1 MSDQCAV
8 PQVVPVTS
16 LTEYFRDSL
25 HSALGR
31 QQLAVGDHTQHYIVN
46 VLTLF
51 ARSEALFE
59 PTADG
64 LRLKPLVAMLSEAL
78 AAPTLTERQRG
89 LQRLGDVSLFI
100 AGFFA
105 RSFARKLV
113 DIDYH
118 ISLGAQAYST
128 LADTDRSRRGAVLGR
143 VFAELAGKFQPLVD
157 ALNEISETSCVKSDA
172 EALRL
177 YELWI
182 RTGSRR
188 SWRRLR
194 GLGVLPAPAGQRAH

>member
-1 MSDQCAV
+1 MS
-8 PQVVPVTS
+8 QVMPVTS

-25 HSALGR
+25 NAALCK
-31 QQLAVGDHTQHYIVN
+31 QQLSVDDHTRHYVVN

-51 ARSEALFE
+51 ARSESLFE
-59 PTADG
+59 RTAEG
-64 LRLKPLVAMLSEAL
+64 SRLKPLVVMLSEAL
-78 AAPTLTERQRG
+78 SAPTLAERQRG

-105 RSFARKLV
+105 RSFARKLI

-118 ISLGAQAYST
+118 ICMGAQAYST

-157 ALNEISETSCVKSDA
+157 ALNEISESSCSQSNADV
-172 EALRL
+172 LRL
-177 YELWI
+177 YELWL

-188 SWRRLR
+188 SWRLLR

>member
-1 MSDQCAV
+1 MANV
-8 PQVVPVTS
+8 LPVTS

-25 HSALGR
+25 NAALGK
-31 QQLAVGDHTQHYIVN
+31 QQLSVDDHTRHYVVN

-51 ARSEALFE
+51 ARSESLFE
-59 PTADG
+59 RSAEG
-64 LRLKPLVAMLSEAL
+64 CRLKPLVVMLTEAL
-78 AAPTLTERQRG
+78 AAPSLAERQRG

-118 ISLGAQAYST
+118 ISMGAQAYST
-128 LADTDRSRRGAVLGR
+128 LADSERGRRGAVLGR

-157 ALNEISETSCVKSDA
+157 ALNEISESSCNHSNADV
-172 EALRL
+172 LRL

-188 SWRRLR
+188 SWRLLR
-194 GLGVLPAPAGQRAH
+194 ELGVLAVPAGQRAH

>member
-1 MSDQCAV
+1 MSDQRETA
-8 PQVVPVTS
+8 QVLPVTS

-25 HSALGR
+25 QTALQK
-31 QQLAVGDHTQHYIVN
+31 QQLAVDGHTQHYVVN

-59 PTADG
+59 HTPDG

-78 AAPTLTERQRG
+78 TASSLAERQRG

-105 RSFARKLV
+105 SSFARKLV

-118 ISLGAQAYST
+118 ISMGARAYST
-128 LADTDRSRRGAVLGR
+128 LADTDRSRRGTVLRRG
-143 VFAELAGKFQPLVD
+143 FAELAGKFQPLVD
-157 ALNEISETSCVKSDA
+157 ALNEISESSCNQSNAD
-172 EALRL
+172 ALRL

-188 SWRRLR
+188 SWRLLR
-194 GLGVLPAPAGQRAH
+194 ELGVLPAPAGQLAR

>member
-1 MSDQCAV
+1 MSDPCESAHV
-8 PQVVPVTS
+8 LPVSS

-25 HSALGR
+25 HSVLQK
-31 QQLAVGDHTQHYIVN
+31 QQLAVGDHTQHYVVN

-59 PTADG
+59 RTTDG
-64 LRLKPLVAMLSEAL
+64 LRLRPLVAVLSEAL
-78 AAPTLTERQRG
+78 AAPTLAERQRG

-118 ISLGAQAYST
+118 ISMGAQAYST
-128 LADTDRSRRGAVLGR
+128 LADTERGRRGAALGR

-157 ALNEISETSCVKSDA
+157 ALNEISEGSCRHSNAD
-172 EALRL
+172 ALRL

-188 SWRRLR
+188 SWQLLR
-194 GLGVLPAPAGQRAH
+194 ELGVLPAPAGQLAH

>member
-1 MSDQCAV
+1 MSDQCAA
-8 PQVVPVTS
+8 QVLPVVS

-25 HSALGR
+25 DLALRR
-31 QQLAVGDHTQHYIVN
+31 QQLNVGDHTQHYIVN

-59 PTADG
+59 RSPEG
-64 LRLKPLVAMLSEAL
+64 CRLKPLVVMLSEAL
-78 AAPTLTERQRG
+78 AAPTLAERQRG

-118 ISLGAQAYST
+118 ISMGAQAYST
-128 LADTDRSRRGAVLGR
+128 LADTDRGRRGAVLGR

-157 ALNEISETSCVKSDA
+157 ALNEISESSCSQSNAD
-172 EALRL
+172 ALRL

-182 RTGSRR
+182 KTGSRR
-188 SWRRLR
+188 SWRLLR
-194 GLGVLPAPAGQRAH
+194 GLGVLPAPTGRLAH

>member
-1 MSDQCAV
+1 MSDQREAA
-8 PQVVPVTS
+8 QVLPVTS

-25 HSALGR
+25 QTALQKQR
-31 QQLAVGDHTQHYIVN
+31 LAVDGHTQHYVVN

-59 PTADG
+59 QTPDG

-78 AAPTLTERQRG
+78 AASNLAERERG

-105 RSFARKLV
+105 SSFARKLV

-118 ISLGAQAYST
+118 ISMGARAYST
-128 LADTDRSRRGAVLGR
+128 LADTDRSRRGTVLSR

-157 ALNEISETSCVKSDA
+157 ALNEISESSCNQSNVD
-172 EALRL
+172 ALRL

-188 SWRRLR
+188 SWRLLR
-194 GLGVLPAPAGQRAH
+194 ELGVIPAPAGQLAH

>member
-1 MSDQCAV
+1 MAKV
-8 PQVVPVTS
+8 LPVTS

-25 HSALGR
+25 HAALCK
-31 QQLAVGDHTQHYIVN
+31 QQLSVDDHTQHYVVN

-51 ARSEALFE
+51 ARSESLFE
-59 PTADG
+59 STAEG
-64 LRLKPLVAMLSEAL
+64 CRLKPLVVMLSEAL
-78 AAPTLTERQRG
+78 AAPTLAERQRG

-118 ISLGAQAYST
+118 ISMGAQAYST
-128 LADTDRSRRGAVLGR
+128 LADTDRTRRGAVLGR

-157 ALNEISETSCVKSDA
+157 ALNEISEGARSHSNADL
-172 EALRL
+172 LRL
-177 YELWI
+177 YELWL

-188 SWRRLR
+188 SWRALR
-194 GLGVLPAPAGQRAH
+194 DLGVLPQPVGQRAH

>member
-1 MSDQCAV
+1 MSDPCAARHV
-8 PQVVPVTS
+8 LPVTS

-25 HSALGR
+25 NAALR
-31 QQLAVGDHTQHYIVN
+31 KQRLAVEDHTRHYVVN

-64 LRLKPLVAMLSEAL
+64 SRLKPLVVMLAEAL
-78 AAPTLTERQRG
+78 AAPTLAERQRG

-118 ISLGAQAYST
+118 IGMGAQAYSA
-128 LADTDRSRRGAVLGR
+128 LATSDRSRRGAALAR

-157 ALNEISETSCVKSDA
+157 ALNEISESSCRHSDRDT
-172 EALRL
+172 LRL
-177 YELWI
+177 YELWL

-188 SWRRLR
+188 SWKLLR
-194 GLGVLPAPAGQRAH
+194 ELGVLPAPAGQRAH

>member
-1 MSDQCAV
+1 MSDPCESAHV
-8 PQVVPVTS
+8 LPVTS
-16 LTEYFRDSL
+16 LTEYFRESL
-25 HSALGR
+25 HSALQK
-31 QQLAVGDHTQHYIVN
+31 QQLCVGDHTQHYVVN

-59 PTADG
+59 QTTDG
-64 LRLKPLVAMLSEAL
+64 LRLKPLVSMLSEAF
-78 AAPTLTERQRG
+78 AAPSLAERQRG

-118 ISLGAQAYST
+118 ISMGAQAYSA
-128 LADTDRSRRGAVLGR
+128 LAATDRSRRGAVLGR

-157 ALNEISETSCVKSDA
+157 ALNEISESSCGQSNAD
-172 EALRL
+172 ALRL
-177 YELWI
+177 YEVWI

-188 SWRRLR
+188 SWKLLR
-194 GLGVLPAPAGQRAH
+194 GLGVLPSPAGQLAH

>member
-1 MSDQCAV
+1 MSDPCA
-8 PQVVPVTS
+8 PRQVLPVTS

-25 HSALGR
+25 HSALGK
-31 QQLAVGDHTQHYIVN
+31 QQLTVGDHTQHYIVN

-59 PTADG
+59 PAPDG
-64 LRLKPLVAMLSEAL
+64 MRLKPLVVMLAEAL
-78 AAPTLTERQRG
+78 SAPTLAERQRG

-105 RSFARKLV
+105 RSFARKLI

-118 ISLGAQAYST
+118 ISMGAQAYST
-128 LADTDRSRRGAVLGR
+128 LADTDRSRRGNALGR

-157 ALNEISETSCVKSDA
+157 ALNEISESSCDRTNA
-172 EALRL
+172 DALRL

-194 GLGVLPAPAGQRAH
+194 ELGVLPAPAGQLAH

>member
-1 MSDQCAV
+1 MSEQCAARHV
-8 PQVVPVTS
+8 LPVTS

-25 HSALGR
+25 HSALQR
-31 QQLAVGDHTQHYIVN
+31 RRLAVDDHTQHYVVN

-51 ARSEALFE
+51 ARSEALYE
-59 PTADG
+59 HTADG
-64 LRLKPLVAMLSEAL
+64 PRLKPLVAMLSEAL
-78 AAPTLTERQRG
+78 AAPSLAERQRG

-118 ISLGAQAYST
+118 ISMGAQAYST
-128 LADTDRSRRGAVLGR
+128 LADTARSRRGAVLGR

-157 ALNEISETSCVKSDA
+157 ALNEISESSYSHTNAD
-172 EALRL
+172 ALRL
-177 YELWI
+177 YEMWI

-188 SWRRLR
+188 SWELLR
-194 GLGVLPAPAGQRAH
+194 GLGVLPAPAGQMAH

>member
-1 MSDQCAV
+1 MSDQCEAA
-8 PQVVPVTS
+8 QVLPVTS

-25 HSALGR
+25 HTALQK
-31 QQLAVGDHTQHYIVN
+31 QQLAVDGHTQHYVVN

-59 PTADG
+59 QTPDG

-78 AAPTLTERQRG
+78 GAPSLPERQRG

-105 RSFARKLV
+105 SSFAAKLV

-118 ISLGAQAYST
+118 ISIGAQAYST
-128 LADTDRSRRGAVLGR
+128 LADTDRSRRGTVLGR

-157 ALNEISETSCVKSDA
+157 ALNEISEGSRSHSSAD
-172 EALRL
+172 ALRL
-177 YELWI
+177 YEVWI

-188 SWRRLR
+188 SWRLLR
-194 GLGVLPAPAGQRAH
+194 ELGVLPAPAGQRAH

>member
-1 MSDQCAV
+1 MSDQCEAA
-8 PQVVPVTS
+8 QVLPVTS

-25 HSALGR
+25 NSALCR
-31 QQLAVGDHTQHYIVN
+31 QQLAVQDHTQHYVVN

-51 ARSEALFE
+51 ARSEALFDT
-59 PTADG
+59 TADG
-64 LRLKPLVAMLSEAL
+64 LALKPLVVMLSEAL
-78 AAPTLTERQRG
+78 EAPTLAERQRG

-118 ISLGAQAYST
+118 ISMGAHAYST
-128 LADTDRSRRGAVLGR
+128 LADTDRSRRGSVLR
-143 VFAELAGKFQPLVD
+143 QVFAELAGKFQPLVD
-157 ALNEISETSCVKSDA
+157 ALNEISEGSRAGTNMD
-172 EALRL
+172 ALRL

-188 SWRRLR
+188 SWRLLR
-194 GLGVLPAPAGQRAH
+194 ELGVLPAPAGRLAH

>member
-1 MSDQCAV
+1 V
-8 PQVVPVTS
+8 
-16 LTEYFRDSL
+16 
-25 HSALGR
+25 
-31 QQLAVGDHTQHYIVN
+31 VN

-59 PTADG
+59 QTADG
-64 LRLKPLVAMLSEAL
+64 LRLKPLVTMLSEAF
-78 AAPTLTERQRG
+78 AAPSLAERQRG

-118 ISLGAQAYST
+118 ISMGAQAYST
-128 LADTDRSRRGAVLGR
+128 LAATDRSRRGAVLGR

-157 ALNEISETSCVKSDA
+157 ALNEISEASCSQSNVD
-172 EALRL
+172 ALRL
-177 YELWI
+177 YEMWI

-188 SWRRLR
+188 SWKLLR
-194 GLGVLPAPAGQRAH
+194 ELGVLPSPAGQLAH

>member
-1 MSDQCAV
+1 MSDQGQAAHV
-8 PQVVPVTS
+8 LPVTS

-25 HSALGR
+25 HSALSR
-31 QQLAVGDHTQHYIVN
+31 QQLAVGDHTQHYVVN

-51 ARSEALFE
+51 ARSDALFE
-59 PTADG
+59 TTPDG
-64 LRLKPLVAMLSEAL
+64 LRLKPLGVMLSEAL
-78 AAPTLTERQRG
+78 GAPTLAEQQRG

-105 RSFARKLV
+105 RSFAAKLV

-128 LADTDRSRRGAVLGR
+128 LADTDRSRRGSVLGR

-157 ALNEISETSCVKSDA
+157 ALNEISESSCSHSNAD
-172 EALRL
+172 ALRL

-188 SWRRLR
+188 SWRLLR
-194 GLGVLPAPAGQRAH
+194 ELGVLPAPTGRRSH

>member
-1 MSDQCAV
+1 MSDEREAA
-8 PQVVPVTS
+8 QVLPVSS

-25 HSALGR
+25 HTVLQR
-31 QQLAVGDHTQHYIVN
+31 QRLAVGDHTEHYVVN

-59 PTADG
+59 RTADG
-64 LRLKPLVAMLSEAL
+64 CRLKPLVMLSEAL
-78 AAPTLTERQRG
+78 SAPTLAERQRG

-105 RSFARKLV
+105 RSFARKLI

-118 ISLGAQAYST
+118 ISMGAQPTRPWPTPTVAGAGRSWAGYS
-128 LADTDRSRRGAVLGR
+128 RSWP
-143 VFAELAGKFQPLVD
+143 GKFQPLVD
-157 ALNEISETSCVKSDA
+157 ALNEISESSCSRSNAD
-172 EALRL
+172 ALRL

-188 SWRRLR
+188 SWQLLR
-194 GLGVLPAPAGQRAH
+194 DLGVLPAPAGRLAH

>member
-1 MSDQCAV
+1 MSDPSAAR
-8 PQVVPVTS
+8 QVLPVAS

-25 HSALGR
+25 HAALGR
-31 QQLAVGDHTQHYIVN
+31 QQLAVGDHTQHYVVN

-78 AAPTLTERQRG
+78 AAPTPAERERG

-118 ISLGAQAYST
+118 ISMGAQAYST
-128 LADTDRSRRGAVLGR
+128 LADADRSRRGNALGR

-157 ALNEISETSCVKSDA
+157 ALNEISESSCVKSNAD
-172 EALRL
+172 ALRL

-188 SWRRLR
+188 SWRLLR
-194 GLGVLPAPAGQRAH
+194 ELGVLAVPAGQRAH

>member
-1 MSDQCAV
+1 MSDQQPAA
-8 PQVVPVTS
+8 QVLPVTS

-25 HSALGR
+25 HTALCR
-31 QQLAVGDHTQHYIVN
+31 QQLAVGDHTQHYVVN
-46 VLTLF
+46 ILTLF

-59 PTADG
+59 STPEG
-64 LRLKPLVAMLSEAL
+64 LRLKPLGVMLSEAL
-78 AAPTLTERQRG
+78 SAPTLGERQRG

-105 RSFARKLV
+105 RSFATKLV

-128 LADTDRSRRGAVLGR
+128 LADTDRGRRGNVLGR

-157 ALNEISETSCVKSDA
+157 ALNEMSESSCNRSNAD
-172 EALRL
+172 ALRL

-188 SWRRLR
+188 SWRLLR
-194 GLGVLPAPAGQRAH
+194 ELGVLPAPAGRLAH

>member
-1 MSDQCAV
+1 MAKV
-8 PQVVPVTS
+8 LPVTS

-25 HSALGR
+25 HAALCK
-31 QQLAVGDHTQHYIVN
+31 QQLSVDDHTQHYVVN

-51 ARSEALFE
+51 ARSESLFE
-59 PTADG
+59 STAEG
-64 LRLKPLVAMLSEAL
+64 CRLKPLVVMLSEAL
-78 AAPTLTERQRG
+78 AAPTLAERQRG

-118 ISLGAQAYST
+118 ISMGAQAYST
-128 LADTDRSRRGAVLGR
+128 LADTDRTRRGAVLGR

-157 ALNEISETSCVKSDA
+157 ALNEISEGARGHSNADL
-172 EALRL
+172 LRL
-177 YELWI
+177 YELWL

-188 SWRRLR
+188 SWRALR
-194 GLGVLPAPAGQRAH
+194 DLGVLPQPVGQRAH

>member
-1 MSDQCAV
+1 V
-8 PQVVPVTS
+8 
-16 LTEYFRDSL
+16 
-25 HSALGR
+25 
-31 QQLAVGDHTQHYIVN
+31 VN

-59 PTADG
+59 STPEG
-64 LRLKPLVAMLSEAL
+64 CRLKPLVVMLSEAL
-78 AAPTLTERQRG
+78 AAPSLAERQRG

-105 RSFARKLV
+105 RSFARKLI

-118 ISLGAQAYST
+118 ISMGAKAYST

-157 ALNEISETSCVKSDA
+157 AINEISESSCSHSNADL
-172 EALRL
+172 LRL
-177 YELWI
+177 YELWL

-188 SWRRLR
+188 SWRLLR
-194 GLGVLPAPAGQRAH
+194 DLGVLPAPAGHTAH

>member
-1 MSDQCAV
+1 MSDQCEAAHV
-8 PQVVPVTS
+8 LPVAN

-25 HSALGR
+25 EAALRR
-31 QQLAVGDHTQHYIVN
+31 QQLAVDGHTQHYVVN

-59 PTADG
+59 PTPDG
-64 LRLKPLVAMLSEAL
+64 LRLKPLVAMLAQAL
-78 AAPTLTERQRG
+78 TASSLAERQRA

-118 ISLGAQAYST
+118 IAMGAQAYST
-128 LADTDRSRRGAVLGR
+128 LADTGRGARGAVLGR

-157 ALNEISETSCVKSDA
+157 ALNEISEGCNRSNADV
-172 EALRL
+172 LRL
-177 YELWI
+177 YEMWM

-188 SWRRLR
+188 SWQLLR

>member
-1 MSDQCAV
+1 MSDQTAARHV
-8 PQVVPVTS
+8 LPVTS

-25 HSALGR
+25 QSVLQK
-31 QQLAVGDHTQHYIVN
+31 QQLAVADQTQHYVVN

-59 PTADG
+59 RTPDG
-64 LRLKPLVAMLSEAL
+64 LKLRPLVAMLTDAL
-78 AAPTLTERQRG
+78 AAPTLAERQRG

-118 ISLGAQAYST
+118 ISMGAQAYST
-128 LADTDRSRRGAVLGR
+128 LADTERGRRAPVLGR

-157 ALNEISETSCVKSDA
+157 ALNEISESSYSHSNAD
-172 EALRL
+172 ALRL
-177 YELWI
+177 YEMWI

-188 SWRRLR
+188 SWRLLR
-194 GLGVLPAPAGQRAH
+194 ELGVLPAPTGQLAH

>member
-1 MSDQCAV
+1 MSDQCEAA
-8 PQVVPVTS
+8 QVLPVTS

-25 HSALGR
+25 QTALQK
-31 QQLAVGDHTQHYIVN
+31 QQLAVDGHTQHYVVN

-59 PTADG
+59 QTPDG
-64 LRLKPLVAMLSEAL
+64 LRLRPLVAMLSAAL
-78 AAPTLTERQRG
+78 GAPTLSERQRG

-105 RSFARKLV
+105 SSFAAKLV

-118 ISLGAQAYST
+118 ISMGAQAYST
-128 LADTDRSRRGAVLGR
+128 LADTDRSRRGSVLGR

-157 ALNEISETSCVKSDA
+157 ALNEISESSCSQSNMD
-172 EALRL
+172 ALRL

-188 SWRRLR
+188 SWRLLR
-194 GLGVLPAPAGQRAH
+194 ELGVLPAPAGRLAH

>member
-1 MSDQCAV
+1 MSDQRETA
-8 PQVVPVTS
+8 QVLPVTS

-25 HSALGR
+25 QTALQK
-31 QQLAVGDHTQHYIVN
+31 QQLDVDGHTQHYVVN

-59 PTADG
+59 HTSEG
-64 LRLKPLVAMLSEAL
+64 LRLKPLVVMLSDAFEATTL
-78 AAPTLTERQRG
+78 AERQRG

-118 ISLGAQAYST
+118 ISMGARAYST
-128 LADTDRSRRGAVLGR
+128 LADTDQSRRGTVLRR

-157 ALNEISETSCVKSDA
+157 ALNEISESSCSQSNMD
-172 EALRL
+172 ALRL

-188 SWRRLR
+188 SWRLLR
-194 GLGVLPAPAGQRAH
+194 ELGVLPAPAGQLTH

>member
-1 MSDQCAV
+1 MANV
-8 PQVVPVTS
+8 LPVTS

-25 HSALGR
+25 NAALCKQR
-31 QQLAVGDHTQHYIVN
+31 LSVDDHTRHYVVN

-51 ARSEALFE
+51 ARSESLFE
-59 PTADG
+59 RSAEG
-64 LRLKPLVAMLSEAL
+64 CRLKPLVVMLSEAL
-78 AAPTLTERQRG
+78 AAPTLAERQRG

-118 ISLGAQAYST
+118 ISMGAQAYST

-157 ALNEISETSCVKSDA
+157 ALNEISESSYNHSNADV
-172 EALRL
+172 LRL

-188 SWRRLR
+188 SWRLLR
-194 GLGVLPAPAGQRAH
+194 GLGVLPQPVGQRAH

>member
-1 MSDQCAV
+1 MSDQRETA
-8 PQVVPVTS
+8 QVLPVAS

-25 HSALGR
+25 QSALQK
-31 QQLAVGDHTQHYIVN
+31 QQLAVDGHTQHYVVN

-59 PTADG
+59 QTADG

-78 AAPTLTERQRG
+78 TASSLAERQRG

-105 RSFARKLV
+105 SSFARKLV

-118 ISLGAQAYST
+118 ISMGARAYST
-128 LADTDRSRRGAVLGR
+128 LADTDRSRRGTVLRR

-157 ALNEISETSCVKSDA
+157 ALNEISESSYNQSNAD
-172 EALRL
+172 ALRL

-188 SWRRLR
+188 SWRLLR
-194 GLGVLPAPAGQRAH
+194 ELGVLPAPAGQLAH

>member
-1 MSDQCAV
+1 MSDPCDAAHV
-8 PQVVPVTS
+8 LPVTS

-25 HSALGR
+25 HAALR
-31 QQLAVGDHTQHYIVN
+31 KQQLTVADHTQHYVVN

-51 ARSEALFE
+51 ARSDALYE
-59 PTADG
+59 QTPEG
-64 LRLKPLVAMLSEAL
+64 CRLKPLVVMLSEAL
-78 AAPTLTERQRG
+78 AAPTLAERQRG

-118 ISLGAQAYST
+118 ISMGAQAYST
-128 LADTDRSRRGAVLGR
+128 LADSGRGRRAASLGR

-157 ALNEISETSCVKSDA
+157 ALNEISESSCGQSNAD
-172 EALRL
+172 ALRL

-188 SWRRLR
+188 SWRLLR
-194 GLGVLPAPAGQRAH
+194 GLGVLPAPAGQLAH

>member
-1 MSDQCAV
+1 MSDQREAA
-8 PQVVPVTS
+8 QVLPVTS

-25 HSALGR
+25 QTALQK
-31 QQLAVGDHTQHYIVN
+31 QQLAVDGHTQHYVVN

-59 PTADG
+59 QTPDG

-78 AAPTLTERQRG
+78 TASSLAERQRG

-105 RSFARKLV
+105 SSFARKLV

-118 ISLGAQAYST
+118 ISMGARAYST
-128 LADTDRSRRGAVLGR
+128 LADTDRSRRGTVLRR

-157 ALNEISETSCVKSDA
+157 ALNEISESSNNQSNAD
-172 EALRL
+172 ALRL

-188 SWRRLR
+188 SWRLLR
-194 GLGVLPAPAGQRAH
+194 ELGVLPAPAGQLAH

>member
-1 MSDQCAV
+1 MSDQCDAA
-8 PQVVPVTS
+8 QVVPVLS

-25 HSALGR
+25 QSVLHR
-31 QQLAVGDHTQHYIVN
+31 QRLAVEDHTQHYVVN

-59 PTADG
+59 QSAG
-64 LRLKPLVAMLSEAL
+64 GCRLKPLVVMLSEAL
-78 AAPTLTERQRG
+78 AAPTLAERQRG

-118 ISLGAQAYST
+118 ISMGAQAYST
-128 LADTDRSRRGAVLGR
+128 LADTDAGRRGSVLGR

-157 ALNEISETSCVKSDA
+157 ALNEISESSCSQSNAD
-172 EALRL
+172 ALRL

-182 RTGSRR
+182 KTGSRR
-188 SWRRLR
+188 SWQLLR
-194 GLGVLPAPAGQRAH
+194 GLGVLPVPAGRRAH

>member
-1 MSDQCAV
+1 MSDQSAARHV
-8 PQVVPVTS
+8 LPVTS
-16 LTEYFRDSL
+16 LTEYFRDNLQSVL
-25 HSALGR
+25 HR
-31 QQLAVGDHTQHYIVN
+31 QRLAVGDHTQHYVVN
-46 VLTLF
+46 LLTLF

-59 PTADG
+59 QTPDG
-64 LRLKPLVAMLSEAL
+64 LKLKPLVAMLSEAL
-78 AAPTLTERQRG
+78 TASSLAERQRG

-105 RSFARKLV
+105 SSFARKLV

-118 ISLGAQAYST
+118 ISMGARAYST

-157 ALNEISETSCVKSDA
+157 ALNEISEGSRNASNLD
-172 EALRL
+172 ALRL

-188 SWRRLR
+188 SWRLLR
-194 GLGVLPAPAGQRAH
+194 ELGVLPAPAGERAH

>member
-1 MSDQCAV
+1 MSDQCDAA
-8 PQVVPVTS
+8 QVLPVVS

-25 HSALGR
+25 QSVLHR
-31 QQLAVGDHTQHYIVN
+31 QRLAVEDHTQHYVVN

-59 PTADG
+59 QSAG
-64 LRLKPLVAMLSEAL
+64 GCRLKPLVVMLSEAL
-78 AAPTLTERQRG
+78 AAPTLAERQRG

-118 ISLGAQAYST
+118 ISMGAQAYST
-128 LADTDRSRRGAVLGR
+128 LADTDAGRRGTVLGR

-157 ALNEISETSCVKSDA
+157 ALNEISESSCSQSNAD
-172 EALRL
+172 ALRL

-182 RTGSRR
+182 KTGSRR
-188 SWRRLR
+188 SWQLLR
-194 GLGVLPAPAGQRAH
+194 GLGVLPAPAGRRAH

>member
-1 MSDQCAV
+1 MSDQCDAA
-8 PQVVPVTS
+8 QVVPVLS

-25 HSALGR
+25 QSVLHKQR
-31 QQLAVGDHTQHYIVN
+31 LAVEDHTQHYVVN

-59 PTADG
+59 QSAG
-64 LRLKPLVAMLSEAL
+64 GCRLKPLVVMLSEAL
-78 AAPTLTERQRG
+78 AAPTLAERQRG

-118 ISLGAQAYST
+118 ISMGAQAYST
-128 LADTDRSRRGAVLGR
+128 LADTDAGRRGSVLGR

-157 ALNEISETSCVKSDA
+157 ALNEISESSCSQSNAD
-172 EALRL
+172 ALRL

-182 RTGSRR
+182 KTGSRR
-188 SWRRLR
+188 SWQLLR
-194 GLGVLPAPAGQRAH
+194 GLGVLPVPAGRRAH

>member
-1 MSDQCAV
+1 MSDRCEAAHV
-8 PQVVPVTS
+8 LPVTS
-16 LTEYFRDSL
+16 LTEYFRDRL
-25 HSALGR
+25 NTALCK
-31 QQLAVGDHTQHYIVN
+31 QQLAVEDHTRHYVVN

-51 ARSEALFE
+51 SRSEALFE
-59 PTADG
+59 RTADG
-64 LRLKPLVAMLSEAL
+64 SRLKPLAVMLAEAL
-78 AAPTLTERQRG
+78 GAPSLAERQRG

-118 ISLGAQAYST
+118 IGMGAQAYST
-128 LADTDRSRRGAVLGR
+128 LAASDRSRRGAALAR

-157 ALNEISETSCVKSDA
+157 ALNEISESSCTASNLDT
-172 EALRL
+172 LRL
-177 YELWI
+177 YEMWL

-188 SWRRLR
+188 SWKLLR
-194 GLGVLPAPAGQRAH
+194 ELGVLPAPSGRRSH